1 LSIYLLHTSHLQT
14 GDDATEKIPA
24 ADEASVKRKRIDVP
38 FGKDSHVKNG
48 ASTSGHL
55 AEQKQIKKWM
65 ALKTT
70 DTKGK
75 TPSMGRARRSED
87 LPLSWMP
94 FNTLYITLHSDEP
107 P

>member
-1 LSIYLLHTSHLQT
+1 MVDASHVAQL
-14 GDDATEKIPA
+14 ATPSLKQHPYPA
-24 ADEASVKRKRIDVP
+24 EEVILRKKRIDVP
-38 FGKDSHVKNG
+38 FEEDSHVKNG
-48 ASTSGHL
+48 ASTSGQL

-75 TPSMGRARRSED
+75 TPAMGRAHISED
-87 LPLSWMP
+87 LLLNLMP
-94 FNTLYITLHSDEP
+94 FITLSITLHSDEP